1 MSSPSPTHA
10 FIAAPPA
17 PDVTPEAR
25 AEERFGLRYEDVAQ
39 DGRLMLPGMLAG
51 LGATVWRKLVSGKPI
66 AGMYASGV
74 VPIMRRLVFDGG
86 PGPFS
91 VMRPME
97 MTGRVALAHE
107 PDAAGDVQRIFLNMW
122 LDAHAPHGSTY
133 GPAPQPDAPRARA
146 ASLFA
151 EHVLTRLFAPKE
163 SRRVTRVEVPGMPP
177 VPEATHVALPADEL
191 TGVPEGAEPIGEPT
205 ERAWTFAMATTDSN
219 QHVNSLYYP
228 RLFEDLAI
236 AHLRALGL
244 AGPTHL
250 ARQTELRWH
259 RPFFAG
265 DAARVRLCAF
275 RAGDVVGVSGGF
287 YPEGAGRV
295 SAGVRML
302 FEP

>member
-1 MSSPSPTHA
+1 VSSPSTTPGC
-10 FIAAPPA
+10 ISAPPA
-17 PDVTPEAR
+17 PHVPEDAR
-25 AEERFGLRYEDVAQ
+25 AHERFSLRYEDVAQ

-66 AGMYASGV
+66 GAMYASGV
-74 VPIMRRLVFDGG
+74 VPIMRRLVFDGA

-91 VMRPME
+91 VVRPME
-97 MTGRVALAHE
+97 MTGRIALAHE

-122 LDAHAPHGSTY
+122 LDADAPHGSTY
-133 GPAPQPDAPRARA
+133 GPPASADAPRARA

-163 SRRVTRVEVPGMPP
+163 SRRVRRVEIPGVPPIP
-177 VPEATHVALPADEL
+177 DAKHVALPADEL
-191 TGVPEGAEPIGEPT
+191 TGVPDGADALGDPV
-205 ERAWTFAMATTDSN
+205 ERPWTFTMATTDSN

-236 AHLRALGL
+236 AHLGALGA

-265 DAARVRLCAF
+265 DSARVRLCAF
-275 RAGDVVGVSGGF
+275 RHGERVGVSGGF
-287 YPEGAGRV
+287 YPEGSDRV